1 MFKRSGERTPSGTP
15 ETVVVTVLDEATMS
29 EEYRERIKENRKYYA
44 NKQGWCLELHSDRLE
59 ID

>member
-1 MFKRSGERTPSGTP
+1 M
-15 ETVVVTVLDEATMS
+15 VTVLDEATMS